1 MLQPGTVESW
11 GSGVRLR
18 GKDDGSRRDGHATVS
33 MAQFILSGIAAL
45 VVVAVGGATVLDR
58 IGRTEAIRSAR
69 ELTRLVGSGVMDR
82 YLTDDLVHVNAS
94 LSKHEV
100 ALAKLDKMVRKNVL
114 QDPVVRVKIWTREGR
129 ILYSDEPRLIGEVYS
144 LDEDKREAFASSDGL
159 AEVSK
164 LDGEEN
170 RFEHGYGKLLE
181 VYLPAAGKTTD
192 HQPLMIETYQ
202 RYSSVAAS
210 GRRTWTAFGPVLLAA
225 LVVLELIQVPLAR
238 SLTARLHER
247 QQEREGLLK
256 RAIEASEI
264 ERRRI
269 AGDLHDGVVQQLAGL
284 SYKLAAASTRAAANG
299 NGELGSALGE
309 AAADT
314 RLSIRQLRSLLVEIH
329 PPNIHSVGLH
339 AALSGLLAPLSARGV
354 STRLEVE
361 VGDLAP
367 DVEVLLFRVA
377 QEGLYNVVQHAAAS
391 SVIVS
396 VTASADAVT
405 LVVSDDGHGFSAAER
420 ARRATQGH
428 MGLRLLAELAADHGG
443 RVEVDSEPGTGTLL
457 RLKAPLA

>member
-1 MLQPGTVESW
+1 
-11 GSGVRLR
+11 VRLLR
-18 GKDDGSRRDGHATVS
+18 GKGSGARRDGHVTVS

-58 IGRTEAIRSAR
+58 IGRAEAIRGAR
-69 ELTRLVGSGVMDR
+69 EVTRLVSGGVLR
-82 YLTDDLVHVNAS
+82 PYLSAELLNPS
-94 LSKHEV
+94 LPDHED
-100 ALAKLDKMVRKNVL
+100 AITKLDRMVRSDVL
-114 QDPVVRVKIWTREGR
+114 HDPVVRVKIWIKDGDTKGR
-129 ILYSDEPRLIGEVYS
+129 ILYSDEPRLIGETYP
-144 LDEDKREAFASSDGL
+144 LDEDKQEAFASGDGY
-159 AEVSK
+159 AEVSA

-181 VYLPAAGKTTD
+181 VYLPTASNTKP
-192 HQPLMIETYQ
+192 QVPLLMETYQ

-225 LVVLELIQVPLAR
+225 LVLLELIQVPLAR
-238 SLTARLHER
+238 SLTARLRER

-284 SYKLAAASTRAAANG
+284 SYKLAAASTRAAASG
-299 NGELGSALGE
+299 NGELGTALSE

-329 PPNIHSVGLH
+329 PPNIHSVGLQ
-339 AALSGLLAPLSARGV
+339 AALSGLLAPLSSRGV
-354 STRLEVE
+354 ATRLEVD
-361 VGDLAP
+361 VGDLTP
-367 DVEVLLFRVA
+367 EVEVLLFRVA
-377 QEGLYNVVQHAAAS
+377 QEGLHNVVRHAAAS

-396 VTASADAVT
+396 VTATDEAVT
-405 LVVSDDGHGFSAAER
+405 LVVSDDGRGFSAEDQARKAAE
-420 ARRATQGH
+420 GH
-428 MGLRLLAELAADHGG
+428 MGLRLLSDLAHDHGG
-443 RVEVDSEPGTGTLL
+443 RFEVDSEPGAGTLL
-457 RLKAPLA
+457 RLQAPLA